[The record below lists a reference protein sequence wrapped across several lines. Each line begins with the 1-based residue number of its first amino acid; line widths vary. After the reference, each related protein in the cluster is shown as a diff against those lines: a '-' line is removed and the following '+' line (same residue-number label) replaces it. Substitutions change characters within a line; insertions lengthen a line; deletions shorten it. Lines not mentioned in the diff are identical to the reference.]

1 MLKKSLLI
9 VMAIVLPGGSFLSPV
24 PLPMLHAQEAGQ
36 SVSKPSPQ
44 AKTKEEFADY
54 TAANSVTGGAA
65 AEKAAHH
72 FEQKHPKSELR
83 VYLYSKTLHEYLTE
97 NNSGKVLELGQKVLS
112 LDPADAIA
120 LVLTATALADGMN
133 EDDKDRDK
141 KGGMIR
147 DYCTRAQQVLAGGY
161 APPGATPEQVSAYLG
176 MMQSMN
182 HSALGILELKLGHDA
197 EAEKELRTA
206 SEVRNAQPD
215 SYVWYHLAL
224 ALDHQKKYPEALTA
238 VNSALKYVGANAD
251 LEKLALGER
260 DRLSTLAGPAAA
272 TAPAKVQK

>member
-9 VMAIVLPGGSFLSPV
+9 VTAAVLLGGSLSV
-24 PLPMLHAQEAGQ
+24 LHAQEAGQ
-36 SVSKPSPQ
+36 SPAKPAPQ

-65 AEKAAHH
+65 AEKAAVH
-72 FEQKHPKSELR
+72 FERKHGQSELR

-97 NNSGKVLELGQKVLS
+97 NNSGKVLELGQKVLT
-112 LDPADAIA
+112 LDPANAIA
-120 LVLTATALADGMN
+120 LVLTATALADGLN

-141 KGGMIR
+141 KSEMIR
-147 DYCTRAQQVLAGGY
+147 DYCARARQVLAGGY
-161 APPGATPEQVSAYLG
+161 APPGATPEQVRAYLG

-206 SEVRNAQPD
+206 SEVRDAPSD
-215 SYVWYHLAL
+215 PYVWYHLAL
-224 ALDHQKKYPEALTA
+224 ALDHQKKYPAALTA

-251 LEKLALGER
+251 LEKLATGER
-260 DRLSTLAGPAAA
+260 DRLTKLAGPAA
-272 TAPAKVQK
+272 TPPANVQK